1 MRLCG
6 EVVVEVENVTD
17 LPKGPSEIREKE
29 AELRQCM
36 VGYQAGD
43 VDAVEEL
50 VRRLSPR
57 LVSYFTGPVGHAVDV
72 EDLLQECWLR
82 IHRSR
87 HTYRA
92 TDPLLPWVFAIAR
105 HTMLDDRRR
114 RSRRAARE
122 VLLREPP
129 EPPSQMAA
137 AKSRVLDMDQ
147 LFEQLPPT
155 QRDVLL
161 LLNVAGMTMAEAAR
175 VTSSSVAAT
184 KQRAHRAYAR
194 LRAFLAKGE

>member
-1 MRLCG
+1 M
-6 EVVVEVENVTD
+6 EYVAD
-17 LPKGPSEIREKE
+17 LLKSQRETREKE
-29 AELRQCM
+29 AELRRCM
-36 VGYQAGD
+36 VRYQAGD
-43 VDAVEEL
+43 VAAVEEL
-50 VRRLSPR
+50 VQRLSPR
-57 LVSYFTGPVGHAVDV
+57 LISYFTRPQANPGDV

-92 TDPLLPWVFAIAR
+92 ADPLLPWIFAIAR
-105 HTMLDDRRR
+105 HTVLDDRRR

-129 EPPSQMAA
+129 EPASQIPAA
-137 AKSRVLDMDQ
+137 NSRISDMER
-147 LFEQLPPT
+147 LLEQLPPS

-161 LLNVAGMTMAEAAR
+161 LVNVAGMTMAEAAR

-194 LRAFLAKGE
+194 LRAFLAEGK

>member
-1 MRLCG
+1 
-6 EVVVEVENVTD
+6 VVEVENVAD
-17 LPKGPSEIREKE
+17 LSKSQSEIREKE
-29 AELRQCM
+29 AELRRCM

-43 VDAVEEL
+43 VAAIEEL

-57 LVSYFTGPVGHAVDV
+57 LVSYFTGPVGHAMDV

-129 EPPSQMAA
+129 EPPSQVA
-137 AKSRVLDMDQ
+137 AKSRVLDMDR
-147 LFEQLPPT
+147 LFEQLPPN

>member
-6 EVVVEVENVTD
+6 EVVIEVENVTD
-17 LPKGPSEIREKE
+17 LSKGRSEIREKE
-29 AELRQCM
+29 AELRRCM

-43 VDAVEEL
+43 VAAIEEL
-50 VRRLSPR
+50 VRCLSPR
-57 LVSYFTGPVGHAVDV
+57 LVSYFTGPAGRAADV

-87 HTYRA
+87 HTYRP

-105 HTMLDDRRR
+105 HTVLDDRRR
-114 RSRRAARE
+114 RTRRAARE

-129 EPPSQMAA
+129 EPRNQMA
-137 AKSRVLDMDQ
+137 AKSRVLDVDQ
-147 LFEQLPPT
+147 LFEQLPPS
-155 QRDVLL
+155 QREVLL

-175 VTSSSVAAT
+175 VTSSSIAAT

>member
-1 MRLCG
+1 
-6 EVVVEVENVTD
+6 VVNVTG
-17 LPKGPSEIREKE
+17 LSKGQLETREKE
-29 AELRQCM
+29 AELRHCM
-36 VGYQAGD
+36 VRYQAGD
-43 VDAVEEL
+43 VAAVEEL
-50 VRRLSPR
+50 VQRLSPR
-57 LVSYFTGPVGHAVDV
+57 LTGYFARPQANPSDV

-92 TDPLLPWVFAIAR
+92 TDPLLPWIFAIAR

-129 EPPSQMAA
+129 EPPSQITAA
-137 AKSRVLDMDQ
+137 NSRVPDMER
-147 LFEQLPPT
+147 LLEQLPPS

-175 VTSSSVAAT
+175 ATSSSVAAT
-184 KQRAHRAYAR
+184 KQKAHRAYAR
-194 LRAFLAKGE
+194 LRAFLAEGE